1 MREEGKLQSLVFSQ
15 SPPSLS
21 VHYTADIYMIH
32 VLIAHSTQFIVLY
45 EAKVHIS
52 KQYYSV
58 LTHVIVVSTC
68 SANTMHRLGSS
79 PSLTPALWAKKRT
92 GIDCEMAVRGH
103 TRPLHYCILLH
114 TSPLIP
120 ASSSLMLSILSL
132 LLSQIY
138 FFPIVSS
145 EHSCPQFPVG

>member
-58 LTHVIVVSTC
+58 LTHVIVVPVQPIPCTVQ
-68 SANTMHRLGSS
+68 A
-79 PSLTPALWAKKRT
+79 A
-92 GIDCEMAVRGH
+92 
-103 TRPLHYCILLH
+103 RPLSLLPSGQRNGQVSTAKWPFEVTLDH
-114 TSPLIP
+114 SIT
-120 ASSSLMLSILSL
+120 ASSSIHHRSYQPPHHRCYVFYLYCCLRFIFL
-132 LLSQIY
+132 
-138 FFPIVSS
+138 PIVSS